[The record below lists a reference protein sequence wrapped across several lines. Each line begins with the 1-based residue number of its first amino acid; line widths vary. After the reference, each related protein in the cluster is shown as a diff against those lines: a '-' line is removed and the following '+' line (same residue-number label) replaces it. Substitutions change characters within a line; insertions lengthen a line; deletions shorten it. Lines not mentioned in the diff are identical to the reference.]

1 MKENLSSQPPGAK
14 PEDELSERIADLSPA
29 KRALLE
35 LKLQQKG
42 SEESREWTIPRRTE
56 RGSAPLSFAQERL
69 WFLDQLE
76 ADGTPYNRPAGLRLT
91 GTLDVEALKQSLNEI
106 VRRHEALRT
115 AFVVSDDSPVQVIG
129 PPRPLEVPLIDLT
142 HLPKTEREARAMQLS
157 RNSHHQRYSK
167 EATC

>member
-1 MKENLSSQPPGAK
+1 MKEDVSSHPPGAK
-14 PEDELSERIADLSPA
+14 PEDELTERVAGLSPA

-35 LKLQQKG
+35 LKLNQKDSG
-42 SEESREWTIPRRTE
+42 ESRKRAIPRRAE
-56 RGSAPLSFAQERL
+56 RDSAPLSFAQERL
-69 WFLDQLE
+69 WFLEQLE
-76 ADGTPYNRPAGLRLT
+76 PDATAYNRPAGLRLT
-91 GTLDVEALKQSLNEI
+91 GILDVQALKQSLNEI

-115 AFVVSDDSPVQVIG
+115 AFVVSDDSPVQIIG

-157 RNSHHQRYSK
+157 RNSHHRRYSK